1 MADRPGLAEF
11 MTILRRGVH
20 PPVRE
25 WRFWVIQAVVLIIA
39 GVHILLDID
48 SAMETGAFPAGI
60 PVALLI
66 LPTGYAALRYGLAGS
81 AATGLWATLLWLPDL
96 LLPHDEGHVGS
107 DVINLALV
115 NLVAFF
121 VGHHIEAGRLA
132 HERAQRATAE
142 HLAADARYRQLFQTK
157 QAPILVLDAGG
168 AILDANPA
176 AKILYGADLIGRHAA
191 DVTGETE
198 ILTARHRPVVCLP
211 NGRDYRL
218 DIVPLPAGTQRSLIF
233 EDVTE
238 ERSEQRRVTQYAAAV
253 VQAEEDQRQR
263 LARELHDEP
272 LQLFLHLA
280 RRLGDF
286 GRIPGVP
293 PDVADGLVEARRQA
307 LDAATRLR
315 SLARGLRPSA
325 LDQLGFIAAL
335 SSLLADVEEE
345 AGLEVDF
352 DAAEGQGRLAP
363 EVELGAFRIVQEA
376 VRNTV
381 RHAAAHRLW
390 VAVTIQPDAVDLSVA
405 DDGCGF
411 RPDGSCAP
419 TADHLGLLGMRE
431 RARML
436 GGSLDI
442 RTSPGEGTLIAAS
455 IPIRAHPRTAEP
467 TPQGEG
473 ARPQPDGATP

>member
-25 WRFWVIQAVVLIIA
+25 WRFWAIQAVVLIIA
-39 GVHILLDID
+39 GVHILVDID
-48 SAMETGAFPAGI
+48 SVMETGAFPAGI

-66 LPTGYAALRYGLAGS
+66 LPAGYAALRYGLAGS

-121 VGHHIEAGRLA
+121 VGHRIEAERLA

-157 QAPILVLDAGG
+157 RAPILVLDAEG
-168 AILDANPA
+168 AVLDANPA
-176 AKILYGADLIGRHAA
+176 ARVLYGADVIGRRAA
-191 DVTGETE
+191 DVTGETG
-198 ILTARHRPVVCLP
+198 ILAARHRPVVCLP

-218 DIVPLPAGTQRSLIF
+218 DIVPLPAGPQRSLTQVIF

-238 ERSEQRRVTQYAAAV
+238 ERSEQRRVTRYAAAV

-286 GRIPGVP
+286 GRIPGGP
-293 PDVADGLVEARRQA
+293 PDVAEGLVEARRQA
-307 LDAATRLR
+307 LDAAARLR
-315 SLARGLRPSA
+315 SLARGLRPPPS
-325 LDQLGFIAAL
+325 
-335 SSLLADVEEE
+335 
-345 AGLEVDF
+345 
-352 DAAEGQGRLAP
+352 
-363 EVELGAFRIVQEA
+363 
-376 VRNTV
+376 
-381 RHAAAHRLW
+381 
-390 VAVTIQPDAVDLSVA
+390 
-405 DDGCGF
+405 
-411 RPDGSCAP
+411 
-419 TADHLGLLGMRE
+419 
-431 RARML
+431 
-436 GGSLDI
+436 
-442 RTSPGEGTLIAAS
+442 TSWDS
-455 IPIRAHPRTAEP
+455 
-467 TPQGEG
+467 
-473 ARPQPDGATP
+473 